1 MDDNS
6 IQQKLGQVVKS
17 FRLQIG
23 LSQEDVAF
31 RAGLHRTY
39 ISDVERGSRN
49 ISLKAIYSICSA
61 LEINPS
67 ELFRKIE
74 ENE

>member
-1 MDDNS
+1 MDNNS
-6 IQQKLGQVVKS
+6 IQQKLGQAIKS
-17 FRLQIG
+17 FRLKLG
-23 LSQEDVAF
+23 LSQEELAF
-31 RAGLHRTY
+31 RSGFHRTY
-39 ISDVERGSRN
+39 ISDIERGSRN

-61 LEINPS
+61 LKINPS